1 MKHLT
6 SILLSLTALLFI
18 VSCGNPAKGTNS
30 AANIDY
36 REYAQ
41 KISVLAGSLPENY
54 SERDA
59 RRYLSQI
66 EKALRPLNTPEATED
81 LTVVPVYVREVQP
94 EYIAQKVQYLGDIS
108 GDPSVV
114 VYPKISDIISEIR
127 VENGDYIQEGETL
140 GIIRDAT
147 VRAAKEQA
155 EAAYFSAKSQ
165 LANVMIEYERMKT
178 LQEANAISRSQW
190 DQVITQREMA
200 EAGLRQTEA
209 ALELAKTQLGYAEL
223 KAPISGYVSN
233 LAYEVGDMSTPQK
246 PLATIHQ
253 ISSVKANIK
262 VTEKDLAY
270 IRKGQ
275 DCEIAISAY
284 PDQIFKGKVDNISPV
299 IDPQTHTALVEIY
312 ADNSEEMLKPGMFA
326 RVSIVTEERRN
337 AITIDKA
344 ATAKQTVLKRFGTS
358 IRDDRPVETFHCFT
372 VRDGMAIKTPIETG
386 IESKTKYEVVSGLK
400 AGDLVVVMGQNNLKD
415 STLVEIVE

>member
-1 MKHLT
+1 MKYLKKT
-6 SILLSLTALLFI
+6 IVLVLTAALFLA
-18 VSCGNPAKGTNS
+18 SCGNPDT
-30 AANIDY
+30 AAEINY
-36 REYAQ
+36 KEYAQ
-41 KISVLAGSLPENY
+41 KISALGASLPENY
-54 SERDA
+54 SEKDA
-59 RRYLSQI
+59 RRYLAQV
-66 EKALRPLNTPEATED
+66 EKALRPLSTPEAGED
-81 LTVVPVYVREVQP
+81 LTVVPVYVHRVEP
-94 EYIAQKVQYLGDIS
+94 EHIAQKVQYLGNIS

-114 VYPKISDIISEIR
+114 VYPKISDIIIEMKI
-127 VENGDYIQEGETL
+127 ENGDYVKKGDIL
-140 GIIRDAT
+140 AIINDAT
-147 VRAAKEQA
+147 VRSAKDQA

-165 LANVMIEYERMKT
+165 VANVMVEYERMKT
-178 LQEANAISRSQW
+178 LNEANAISRSQW
-190 DQVITQREMA
+190 DQVVTQREVA
-200 EAGLRQTEA
+200 EAGLQQAEA
-209 ALELAKTQLGYAEL
+209 ALEMAKTQLDYAKL

-312 ADNSEEMLKPGMFA
+312 ADNSDEMLKPGMFA
-326 RVSIVTEERRN
+326 RVSIVTEERQN